1 MTDKIIVLTT
11 CESSQDAQTIAET
24 LVEKRLAACVN
35 ILPGL
40 KSVYRW
46 KGKVENAAELLL
58 LIKTRRGLFEQL
70 SAELER
76 IHPYEVPEV
85 IALPVVD
92 GAPSYLEWL
101 EKELKIDEQT

>member
-11 CESSQDAQTIAET
+11 CENSQDAQTIAET

-40 KSVYRW
+40 KSIYRW
-46 KGKVENAAELLL
+46 QGKVENAAELLL

-70 SAELER
+70 SAELAR

-85 IALPVVD
+85 IALPVID
-92 GAPSYLEWL
+92 GAPAYLGWL
-101 EKELKIDEQT
+101 EKELKSDE

>member
-46 KGKVENAAELLL
+46 QGKVENATELLL

-70 SAELER
+70 SAELAR

-85 IALPVVD
+85 IALPLID
-92 GAPSYLEWL
+92 GAPAYLGWL
-101 EKELKIDEQT
+101 EKELKSDE

>member
-40 KSVYRW
+40 KSIYRW
-46 KGKVENAAELLL
+46 QGKVENATELLL

-70 SAELER
+70 SAELAR

-85 IALPVVD
+85 IALPLID
-92 GAPSYLEWL
+92 GASAYLGWL
-101 EKELKIDEQT
+101 EKELKSDE

>member
-11 CESSQDAQTIAET
+11 CENSQDAQTIAET

-40 KSVYRW
+40 KSIYRW
-46 KGKVENAAELLL
+46 QGKVENAVELLL

-70 SAELER
+70 SAELVR

-85 IALPVVD
+85 IALPLID
-92 GAPSYLEWL
+92 GAPAYLGWL
-101 EKELKIDEQT
+101 EKELKSDE

>member
-46 KGKVENAAELLL
+46 QGKVENAAELLL

-70 SAELER
+70 SAELAR

-85 IALPVVD
+85 IALPLID
-92 GAPSYLEWL
+92 GAPAYLGWL
-101 EKELKIDEQT
+101 EKELKSDE

>member
-40 KSVYRW
+40 KSIYRW
-46 KGKVENAAELLL
+46 QGKVENATELLL

-70 SAELER
+70 SAELAR

-85 IALPVVD
+85 IALPLID
-92 GAPSYLEWL
+92 GAPAYLGWL
-101 EKELKIDEQT
+101 EKELKSDE

>member
-11 CESSQDAQTIAET
+11 CENSQDAQTIAET

-46 KGKVENAAELLL
+46 QGKVENAAELLL
-58 LIKTRRGLFEQL
+58 VIKTRRGLFEQL
-70 SAELER
+70 SAELAR

-85 IALPVVD
+85 IALPLID
-92 GAPSYLEWL
+92 GAPAYLGWL
-101 EKELKIDEQT
+101 EKELKSDE

>member
-11 CESSQDAQTIAET
+11 CENSQDAQTIAET

-46 KGKVENAAELLL
+46 QGKVEKAGELLL

-70 SAELER
+70 SAELAR

-85 IALPVVD
+85 IALPLID
-92 GAPSYLEWL
+92 GAPAYLGWL
-101 EKELKIDEQT
+101 EKELKSDE

>member
-11 CESSQDAQTIAET
+11 CETSKDAETIAET

-46 KGKVENAAELLL
+46 QGKVENAAELLL

-70 SAELER
+70 SAELAR
-76 IHPYEVPEV
+76 IHSYDVPEV
-85 IALPVVD
+85 IALPVIAGSAD
-92 GAPSYLEWL
+92 YLGWL
-101 EKELKIDEQT
+101 EKELKSDE

>member
-11 CESSQDAQTIAET
+11 CENSQDAQTIAET

-46 KGKVENAAELLL
+46 QGKVENAAELLL

-70 SAELER
+70 SAELAR
-76 IHPYEVPEV
+76 IHPYKVPEV
-85 IALPVVD
+85 IALPLID
-92 GAPSYLEWL
+92 GAPAYLGWL
-101 EKELKIDEQT
+101 EKELKSDE

>member
-11 CESSQDAQTIAET
+11 CENSQDAQTIAET

-46 KGKVENAAELLL
+46 QGKVENAGELLL

-70 SAELER
+70 SAELAR

-85 IALPVVD
+85 IALPLID
-92 GAPSYLEWL
+92 GAPAYLGWL
-101 EKELKIDEQT
+101 EKELKSDE

>member
-46 KGKVENAAELLL
+46 QGKVENATELLL

-70 SAELER
+70 SAELAR
-76 IHPYEVPEV
+76 IHSYEVPEV
-85 IALPVVD
+85 IALPLID
-92 GAPSYLEWL
+92 GAPAYLGWL
-101 EKELKIDEQT
+101 EKELKSDE